1 MTNGTFRTISDLPPV
16 IPVFPLS
23 GVLMLPHSQL
33 PLNIFEP
40 RYLNMFD
47 DAMATGR
54 VIGMMQTVPG
64 SDRARPDLVKVG
76 CLGQINSFSETPD
89 GRYQVIL
96 TGLCRF
102 HIAEELS
109 VLTPYRQVKADY
121 LSYGDDFLPLEDRTD
136 FDRPS
141 FLAALKGFLDH
152 QGLEIDWDG
161 AEAAPSEPLVTNLSA
176 ALPFS
181 PAERQALLEAL
192 SPADRREVL
201 MALLQINAAEPRSD
215 DDAPTPL
222 Q

>member
-1 MTNGTFRTISDLPPV
+1 MTGGTFRTISDLPPV

-54 VIGMMQTVPG
+54 VIGMIQTVPG
-64 SDRARPDLVKVG
+64 SDRASPDLVKVG

-102 HIAEELS
+102 HIAEELP

-121 LSYGDDFLPLEDRTD
+121 LSYGDDFLP
-136 FDRPS
+136 
-141 FLAALKGFLDH
+141 
-152 QGLEIDWDG
+152 
-161 AEAAPSEPLVTNLSA
+161 
-176 ALPFS
+176 
-181 PAERQALLEAL
+181 
-192 SPADRREVL
+192 
-201 MALLQINAAEPRSD
+201 PRG
-215 DDAPTPL
+215 PNRL
-222 Q
+222 

>member
-1 MTNGTFRTISDLPPV
+1 MTSGKFRTNSDLPPV

-54 VIGMMQTVPG
+54 VVGMIQTVPG

-76 CLGQINSFSETPD
+76 CLGQISSFSETPD
-89 GRYQVIL
+89 GRYEIIL

-121 LSYGDDFLPLEDRTD
+121 LSYGDDFMPLEDRSD
-136 FDRPS
+136 FDRPK

-152 QGLEIDWDG
+152 QGLEIDWGG
-161 AEAAPSEPLVTNLSA
+161 AEAAPSEPLVTSLAA

-192 SPADRREVL
+192 SPDDRREVL
-201 MALLQINAAEPRSD
+201 LALMQINAAEQRGD
-215 DDAPTPL
+215 DGAPTSL

>member
-23 GVLMLPHSQL
+23 GALMLPHSQL

-47 DAMATGR
+47 DAMATNR
-54 VIGMMQTVPG
+54 VIGMIQTVAG
-64 SDRARPDLVKVG
+64 SDRTHPDLVKVG
-76 CLGQINSFSETPD
+76 CLGRINSFSETPD
-89 GRYQVIL
+89 ARYQVIL
-96 TGLCRF
+96 SGLCRF
-102 HIAEELS
+102 HTTEELS

-136 FDRPS
+136 FDRPR

-152 QGLEIDWDG
+152 QGLEIDWGG
-161 AEAAPSEPLVTNLSA
+161 AEAAPSEPLVTSLAA

-201 MALLQINAAEPRSD
+201 MALMQINAAGSRGD
-215 DDAPTPL
+215 GGTTPL

>member
-1 MTNGTFRTISDLPPV
+1 MTSGKFRTLTDLPSV

-33 PLNIFEP
+33 PLNIFQP

-47 DAMATGR
+47 DAMASHR
-54 VIGMMQTVPG
+54 VIGMIQTVPG

-76 CLGQINSFSETPD
+76 CLGQINSFSETSD
-89 GRYQVIL
+89 GRYEIIL

-121 LSYGDDFLPLEDRTD
+121 RSYGDDFLPLEDRTD
-136 FDRPS
+136 FDRPR
-141 FLAALKGFLDH
+141 FLAALKRFLDH
-152 QGLEIDWDG
+152 QGLEIDWGG
-161 AEAAPSEPLVTNLSA
+161 AKAAPSEPLVASLAA

-201 MALLQINAAEPRSD
+201 MALMQINAAEPRGD

>member
-1 MTNGTFRTISDLPPV
+1 MTRETFRTISDLPPV

-47 DAMATGR
+47 DAMANHR
-54 VIGMMQTVPG
+54 VIGMIQTVPG
-64 SDRARPDLVKVG
+64 SDRARPELVKVG
-76 CLGQINSFSETPD
+76 CLGRINRLSETSD
-89 GRYQVIL
+89 GRYEIIL

-109 VLTPYRQVKADY
+109 VLTPYRQVRADY
-121 LSYGDDFLPLEDRTD
+121 QSYEDDFLPLEDRAD
-136 FDRPS
+136 FDRPK
-141 FLAALKGFLDH
+141 FLSVLKGFLDH

-161 AEAAPSEPLVTNLSA
+161 AEAAPSEPLVTSLAA

-201 MALLQINAAEPRSD
+201 MALMQINAAEQRGD
-215 DDAPTPL
+215 DDAPTSL

>member
-1 MTNGTFRTISDLPPV
+1 MTRETFRTISDLPPV

-47 DAMATGR
+47 DAMANHR
-54 VIGMMQTVPG
+54 VIGMIQTVPG
-64 SDRARPDLVKVG
+64 SDRARPELVKVG
-76 CLGQINSFSETPD
+76 CLGRINRLSETSD
-89 GRYQVIL
+89 GRYEIIL

-109 VLTPYRQVKADY
+109 VLTPYRQIRADY
-121 LSYGDDFLPLEDRTD
+121 LSYEDDFLPLEDRAD
-136 FDRPS
+136 FDRPK
-141 FLAALKGFLDH
+141 FLSVLKGFLDH

-161 AEAAPSEPLVTNLSA
+161 AEAAPSEPLVTSLAA

-201 MALLQINAAEPRSD
+201 MALMQINAAEQRGD
-215 DDAPTPL
+215 DDAPTSL

>member
-1 MTNGTFRTISDLPPV
+1 MTRGTFRTISDLPPV

-47 DAMATGR
+47 DAMANHR
-54 VIGMMQTVPG
+54 VIGMIQTLPG
-64 SDRARPDLVKVG
+64 GDRTRPELVKVG
-76 CLGQINSFSETPD
+76 CLGRINRFSETSD
-89 GRYQVIL
+89 GRYEIIL

-109 VLTPYRQVKADY
+109 VLTPYRQVRADY
-121 LSYGDDFLPLEDRTD
+121 LSYADDFLPLEDRAD
-136 FDRPS
+136 FDRPK
-141 FLAALKGFLDH
+141 FLAVLKGFLDH

-161 AEAAPSEPLVTNLSA
+161 AEAAPSEPLVTSLAA

-181 PAERQALLEAL
+181 PAERQALLEAF

-201 MALLQINAAEPRSD
+201 MALMQINAAEPRGD
-215 DDAPTPL
+215 DDAPTSL

>member
-1 MTNGTFRTISDLPPV
+1 MTPGTFRTLSDLPPV

-23 GVLMLPHSQL
+23 GALMLPHSQL

-47 DAMATGR
+47 DAMANHR
-54 VIGMMQTVPG
+54 VIGMIQTIPG

-76 CLGQINSFSETPD
+76 CLGQISRFSETSD
-89 GRYQVIL
+89 GRYEIIL

-109 VLTPYRQVKADY
+109 VLTPYRQVRADY
-121 LSYGDDFLPLEDRTD
+121 QSYGDDFLPLEDRAD
-136 FDRPS
+136 FDRAA
-141 FLAALKGFLDH
+141 FLSALKGFLDH
-152 QGLEIDWDG
+152 TGLEIDWDG
-161 AEAAPSEPLVTNLSA
+161 AKAAPSEPLVTSLAA

-201 MALLQINAAEPRSD
+201 MALMQINAAESRGD

>member
-1 MTNGTFRTISDLPPV
+1 MTRGTFRTISDLPPV

-47 DAMATGR
+47 DAMANHR
-54 VIGMMQTVPG
+54 VIGMIQALPG
-64 SDRARPDLVKVG
+64 GDRTRPELVKVG
-76 CLGQINSFSETPD
+76 CLGRINRFSETSD
-89 GRYQVIL
+89 GRSEIIL

-109 VLTPYRQVKADY
+109 VLTPYRQVRAEY
-121 LSYGDDFLPLEDRTD
+121 LSYEDDFLPLEDRAD
-136 FDRPS
+136 FDRPK
-141 FLAALKGFLDH
+141 FLAVLKGFLDH

-161 AEAAPSEPLVTNLSA
+161 AEAAPSEPLVTSLAA

-181 PAERQALLEAL
+181 PAERQALLEAF

-201 MALLQINAAEPRSD
+201 MALMQINAAEPRGD
-215 DDAPTPL
+215 DDAPTSL

>member
-1 MTNGTFRTISDLPPV
+1 MTRGTFRTISDLPPV

-47 DAMATGR
+47 DAMANHR
-54 VIGMMQTVPG
+54 VIGMIQTVPG
-64 SDRARPDLVKVG
+64 GDRTRPELVKVG
-76 CLGQINSFSETPD
+76 CLGRINRFSETSD
-89 GRYQVIL
+89 GRYEIIL

-109 VLTPYRQVKADY
+109 VLTPYRQVRAEY
-121 LSYGDDFLPLEDRTD
+121 LSYEDDFLPLEDRAD
-136 FDRPS
+136 FDRPK
-141 FLAALKGFLDH
+141 FLAVLKGFLDH

-161 AEAAPSEPLVTNLSA
+161 AEAAPSEPLVTSLAA

-181 PAERQALLEAL
+181 PAERQALLEAF

-201 MALLQINAAEPRSD
+201 MALMQINAAEPRGD
-215 DDAPTPL
+215 DDAPTSL

>member
-1 MTNGTFRTISDLPPV
+1 MTSGKFRTISDLPPV

-47 DAMATGR
+47 DAMANHR
-54 VIGMMQTVPG
+54 VIGMIQTVPG

-89 GRYQVIL
+89 GRYEIIL

-121 LSYGDDFLPLEDRTD
+121 RSYGDDFLPLEDRTD
-136 FDRPS
+136 FDRPK

-152 QGLEIDWDG
+152 QGLEIDWGG
-161 AEAAPSEPLVTNLSA
+161 AEAAPSEPLVTSLAA

-201 MALLQINAAEPRSD
+201 MALMQINAAEPRGD
-215 DDAPTPL
+215 DDAPTAL

>member
-1 MTNGTFRTISDLPPV
+1 MTRGTFRTITDLPPV

-47 DAMATGR
+47 DAMANHR
-54 VIGMMQTVPG
+54 VIGMIQTVPG
-64 SDRARPDLVKVG
+64 GDRTRPELVKVG
-76 CLGQINSFSETPD
+76 CLGRINRFSETSD
-89 GRYQVIL
+89 GRYEIIL

-109 VLTPYRQVKADY
+109 VLTPYRQVRADY
-121 LSYGDDFLPLEDRTD
+121 LSYEDDFLPLEDRAD
-136 FDRPS
+136 FDRPK
-141 FLAALKGFLDH
+141 FLAVLKGFLDH

-161 AEAAPSEPLVTNLSA
+161 AEAAPSEPLVTSLAA

-201 MALLQINAAEPRSD
+201 MALMQINAAEQRGD
-215 DDAPTPL
+215 DDAPTSL

>member
-1 MTNGTFRTISDLPPV
+1 MTNGKFRNISDLPPV

-47 DAMATGR
+47 DAMANHR
-54 VIGMMQTVPG
+54 VIGMIQTVPG
-64 SDRARPDLVKVG
+64 GDRTRPELAKVG
-76 CLGQINSFSETPD
+76 CLGRINRFSETSD
-89 GRYQVIL
+89 GRYEIFL

-109 VLTPYRQVKADY
+109 VLTPYRQVRADY
-121 LSYGDDFLPLEDRTD
+121 LSYEDDFLPLEDRAD
-136 FDRPS
+136 FDRPK
-141 FLAALKGFLDH
+141 FLSVLKGFLDH

-161 AEAAPSEPLVTNLSA
+161 AEAAPSEPLVTSLAA

-201 MALLQINAAEPRSD
+201 MALMQINAAEPRGD
-215 DDAPTPL
+215 DDAPTSL

>member
-1 MTNGTFRTISDLPPV
+1 MTRGTFRTISDLPPV

-47 DAMATGR
+47 DAMANHR
-54 VIGMMQTVPG
+54 VIGMIQTLPG
-64 SDRARPDLVKVG
+64 GDRTRPELVKVG
-76 CLGQINSFSETPD
+76 CLGRIIRFSETSD
-89 GRYQVIL
+89 GRYEIIL

-109 VLTPYRQVKADY
+109 VLTPYRQVRAEY
-121 LSYGDDFLPLEDRTD
+121 LSYEDDFLPLEDRAD
-136 FDRPS
+136 FDRPK
-141 FLAALKGFLDH
+141 FLAVLKGFLDH

-161 AEAAPSEPLVTNLSA
+161 AEAAPSEPLVTSLAA

-181 PAERQALLEAL
+181 PAERQALLEAF

-201 MALLQINAAEPRSD
+201 MALMQINAAEPRGD
-215 DDAPTPL
+215 DDAPTSL

>member
-1 MTNGTFRTISDLPPV
+1 MTRETFRTISDLPPI

-47 DAMATGR
+47 DAMANHR
-54 VIGMMQTVPG
+54 IIGMIQTVPG

-76 CLGQINSFSETPD
+76 CLGRISRFSETSD
-89 GRYQVIL
+89 GRYEIIL

-109 VLTPYRQVKADY
+109 ALTPYRQVRADY
-121 LSYGDDFLPLEDRTD
+121 QSYEDDFLPLEDRAD
-136 FDRPS
+136 FDRAA
-141 FLAALKGFLDH
+141 FLAALKAYLDH
-152 QGLEIDWDG
+152 SGLEIDWDG
-161 AEAAPSEPLVTNLSA
+161 AKAAPSEPLVTSLAA

-201 MALLQINAAEPRSD
+201 MALMQINAAEPRGD
-215 DDAPTPL
+215 DDAPTSL

>member
-1 MTNGTFRTISDLPPV
+1 MTNGKFRNISDLPPV

-47 DAMATGR
+47 DAMANHR
-54 VIGMMQTVPG
+54 VIGMIQTVPG
-64 SDRARPDLVKVG
+64 SDRTRPDLVKVG
-76 CLGQINSFSETPD
+76 CLGQINSFSETSD
-89 GRYQVIL
+89 GRYEIIL

-109 VLTPYRQVKADY
+109 VLTPYRQVRADY
-121 LSYGDDFLPLEDRTD
+121 RSYEDDFLPLEDRSD
-136 FDRPS
+136 FDRPK
-141 FLAALKGFLDH
+141 FLAALKSFLDH
-152 QGLEIDWDG
+152 QGLEIDWSG
-161 AEAAPSEPLVTNLSA
+161 AKAAPSEPLVTSLAA

-181 PAERQALLEAL
+181 PAERQALLEAF

-201 MALLQINAAEPRSD
+201 MALMQINAAEPRGD